1 MAYVRIHIFS
11 FLPILAMLEI
21 SGLLQAATLSGPTL
35 TAEKPLV
42 YDDFNQT
49 VRAQKNAI
57 LRSNEFLLHAD
68 EILWDRN
75 NSMVKAT
82 GNTIISARG
91 IRLLCDKLELNL
103 QNGNYE
109 AQGVKAGFSSLVFQT
124 DQIKKRDNKIKANHA
139 VLSDPGY
146 FEGST
151 RPSFFFKNITFD
163 ENKSVATTS
172 SGLFKFGKLPL
183 SPIPPLKFKTGKNKR
198 SFSAKLKAG
207 KRSNLGWYVGKEI
220 EWEVG
225 GIETNLEIMG
235 YTKRGALLT
244 PELSYEST
252 DASEGSPWVRSFV
265 TFGWIR
271 DQGENIGLDRRG
283 LAYSEQRHFLN
294 SEVIMHDRESLR
306 LASEINYESDSE
318 INRDFFIEEFSQSQF
333 GDHFLELAYEPE
345 WGGISTLHRWQINEH
360 EGIIERRPNLRLE
373 LSPTDFLHESL
384 FHSLSMEYSDLVE
397 RDAWGRVGS
406 QSTKLD
412 TTLQTFRP
420 IRLTNGLTYT
430 PIVTLRNQ
438 LYRTDNARPKCTW
451 IEGSQELKLHM
462 YADYSLT
469 NELWEIDDLRH
480 SMDLTLRHT
489 HLNLSDEED
498 RSLINSQDF
507 SPYMLNLEPVN
518 LMDAIEADRLEESD
532 IVRFDWNHLVITNF
546 DNNMRELLSLRL
558 SQDLWKEANS
568 PAMEAKSFYAQADFH
583 PARWLQIRAQ
593 TKENNQDSK
602 KLNVLSAFIQ
612 DGFQSNYQISRVK
625 YPQANNQWIFSLS
638 RRIDHSKRVECSTRY
653 DSKNRQFPYW
663 RIAMEIQ
670 TAHSLD
676 YIISVS
682 ERNGT
687 AKEDELAFNFGLR
700 VFSF

>member
-1 MAYVRIHIFS
+1 MRIHIFS
-11 FLPILAMLEI
+11 LLPILALLEI
-21 SGLLQAATLSGPTL
+21 SGLLQATTLSGPTL

-42 YDDFNQT
+42 YDDLAQT
-49 VRAQKNAI
+49 VCAQKNAI
-57 LRSNEFLLHAD
+57 LRSNEFLVHAD

-75 NSMVKAT
+75 NSKVKAT
-82 GNTIISARG
+82 GNTIVSARG
-91 IRLLCDKLELNL
+91 IRLLCDKLVLNL

-109 AQGVKAGFSSLVFQT
+109 AQGVKAGFSSVVLQT
-124 DQIKKRDNKIKANHA
+124 DQIKKRGNKIKGNHA
-139 VLSDPGY
+139 VMSDPGY

-151 RPSFFFKNITFD
+151 RPSFFIQNITFD
-163 ENKSVATTS
+163 ENKSLATTS
-172 SGLFKFGKLPL
+172 SGLVKVGKLPL
-183 SPIPPLKFKTGKNKR
+183 SPIPPLKFKTGKNQK
-198 SFSAKLKAG
+198 SFSANLKAG

-220 EWEVG
+220 EWEVA
-225 GIETNLEIMG
+225 GIETNLEIVG
-235 YTKRGALLT
+235 LTKRGVLLT
-244 PELSYEST
+244 PKLSYEST
-252 DASEGSPWVRSFV
+252 YKPEGSPWVQSFI

-271 DQGENIGLDRRG
+271 DQGKNIGLDQRG
-283 LAYSEQRHFLN
+283 LAFSKQRNFFN
-294 SEVIMHDRESLR
+294 SEVIVHDRESLR
-306 LASEINYESDSE
+306 LASELNYESDSE
-318 INRDFFIEEFSQSQF
+318 INRDFYIEEFSRSQS

-345 WGGISTLHRWQINEH
+345 WGGLSTLHRWQINEH

-373 LSPTDFLHESL
+373 LSPSDFFHESL

-397 RDAWGRVGS
+397 RDAWGRVNS

-420 IRLTNGLTYT
+420 IRVTKGLTYT
-430 PIVTLRNQ
+430 PMVTLRNQ
-438 LYRTDNARPKCTW
+438 LYQTDNARPKCTW

-469 NELWEIDDLRH
+469 NELWEIHDLRH
-480 SMDLTLRHT
+480 SMDFTLRHA

-507 SPYMLNLEPVN
+507 SPFMLNLEPVN
-518 LMDAIEADRLEESD
+518 LMNTIEADRLEESD
-532 IVRFDWNHLVITNF
+532 IVRLDWNHQVVTDL

-568 PAMEAKSFYAQADFH
+568 PAMKAKSFYAQADLH
-583 PARWLQIRAQ
+583 PARWLQLRTF
-593 TKENNQDSK
+593 TKQNNQDSK
-602 KLNVLSAFIQ
+602 KLNVFSAFIQ

-625 YPQANNQWIFSLS
+625 YPEANNQWIFSLS
-638 RRIDHSKRVECSTRY
+638 RWIDHSKRVECITRY
-653 DSKNRQFPYW
+653 DSKNRKFPYW

-670 TAHSLD
+670 TAHSID
-676 YIISVS
+676 YTISLS